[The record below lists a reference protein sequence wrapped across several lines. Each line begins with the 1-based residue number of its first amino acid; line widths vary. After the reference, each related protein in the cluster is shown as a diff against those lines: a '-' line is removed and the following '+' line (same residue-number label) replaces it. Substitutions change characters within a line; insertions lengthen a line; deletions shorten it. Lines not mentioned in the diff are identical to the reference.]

1 MAKLLSIFYSCKFF
15 REKMSYY
22 YTKMNLV
29 YLYGKEMLVINL
41 WKDEIMAIF
50 GIILC
55 TDNDTP

>member
-1 MAKLLSIFYSCKFF
+1 MAKLLLIFYSCKFL
-15 REKMSYY
+15 REKMNYFNN
-22 YTKMNLV
+22 KMNLA